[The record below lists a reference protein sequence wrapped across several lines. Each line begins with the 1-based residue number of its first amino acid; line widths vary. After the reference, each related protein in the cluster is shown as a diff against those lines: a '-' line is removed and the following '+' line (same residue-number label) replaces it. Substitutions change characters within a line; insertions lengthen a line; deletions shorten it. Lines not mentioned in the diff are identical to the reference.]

1 MDTTEAPSYIDY
13 ETFLD
18 PTFSATSFANTL
30 VLATNNPSDS
40 PIDLSTPLSKVL
52 FDVQEVDT
60 HIDNLTRKSAV
71 PLLEYTRDHVQSG
84 DRILQELET
93 QVAALSGSYERL
105 EREVIRRYEAAEE
118 VRLVAERLWRTVR
131 LGRAVGRCLVLGR
144 QLETQ
149 MADARGGGPGA
160 VKREDYRALVRGAN
174 TVLGLRGILSDGGPG
189 REGEG
194 LDRIV
199 VIRSLRSELM
209 EPAERSIIARSE
221 QVVGQFSMS
230 TLTTA
235 STSDE
240 TGPGGN
246 LLQPATYAQIE
257 DTRSRATSALV
268 CLYLLSPAKPP
279 SSPRP
284 TFEPELLTSVLQE
297 YLRRA
302 ITSSLAGM
310 SAGLAALPK
319 LDRAL
324 LEVSARCQNIV
335 ALEMLLE
342 SIKPPPHPL
351 LMSSHTGEAPAAEA
365 DNDGKSLYAAPD
377 NLLKPLLASL
387 DTSSLPSYFWRS
399 MASQLSARVTKIVR
413 DGGVSA
419 RTLRSNKDR
428 VRDAIRQCV
437 DRGSQL
443 SSSSLSRGRGA
454 AAAGNWE
461 REAAVMVGSV
471 MNVLGK

>member
-1 MDTTEAPSYIDY
+1 MDAPEAPSYIDY
-13 ETFLD
+13 EIFLD
-18 PTFSATSFANTL
+18 PSFSATSFANTL

-60 HIDNLTRKSAV
+60 HIDNFTRKSAV

-93 QVAALSGSYERL
+93 QIAALSGSYERL
-105 EREVIRRYEAAEE
+105 EREVIKRYEAAEQ
-118 VRLVAERLWRTVR
+118 VRLVAERLWQTMR
-131 LGRAVGRCLVLGR
+131 LGRAVGRCLMLGR

-149 MADARGGGPGA
+149 MADARGGGPGIA
-160 VKREDYRALVRGAN
+160 KKEDYRALVRGAN
-174 TVLGLRGILSDGGPG
+174 TVLGLRQILSDGGPG

-194 LDRIV
+194 VDRIV

-209 EPAERSIIARSE
+209 EPAERTIIARSE

-235 STSDE
+235 STDE
-240 TGPGGN
+240 TGPGTN
-246 LLQPATYAQIE
+246 LQPATYAQIE
-257 DTRSRATSALV
+257 DTRSRATSALI
-268 CLYLLSPAKPP
+268 CLYLLSPVKPP
-279 SSPRP
+279 SAR
-284 TFEPELLTSVLQE
+284 TVFEPELLTSVLQE

-310 SAGLAALPK
+310 TAGLGALPK

-351 LMSSHTGEAPAAEA
+351 LASSHTSQAPAADAEH
-365 DNDGKSLYAAPD
+365 DNKLLHAAPD

-443 SSSSLSRGRGA
+443 PSSSLSRGRA

-461 REAAVMVGSV
+461 REAAVMAGSV
-471 MNVLGK
+471 MNVLGR